1 MTLLIS
7 WQYCIISP
15 SRVWFCS
22 FLILLSS
29 MILVTSLVIY
39 YKKTISFNGKIKRK
53 EVRMLNCS
61 LISLQTEANP
71 FLAPAINFLL
81 EAVSSVVLSSFS
93 APLFSQLF
101 WSTRKSQTCT
111 CSLWIQNRVFKI
123 HALKCG
129 CFTNQWF
136 LTPWVCLML

>member
-7 WQYCIISP
+7 WQYCFISP

-22 FLILLSS
+22 FLILLSF

-53 EVRMLNCS
+53 EVRMRNCS
-61 LISLQTEANP
+61 LISLQTEANL
-71 FLAPAINFLL
+71 FLAPAINSLL
-81 EAVSSVVLSSFS
+81 EVISSVVPSSFS
-93 APLFSQLF
+93 VQLFNQLF
-101 WSTRKSQTCT
+101 WSTRKSQTST
-111 CSLWIQNRVFKI
+111 CSLWIQNRVCKI

-129 CFTNQWF
+129 CVTNQWF

>member
-39 YKKTISFNGKIKRK
+39 YKKTISFSGKIKRK

-71 FLAPAINFLL
+71 FLAPGISFLL
-81 EAVSSVVLSSFS
+81 EAVSSVVPSSFS
-93 APLFSQLF
+93 AQLF
-101 WSTRKSQTCT
+101 NQLSWSSRKSQTST
-111 CSLWIQNRVFKI
+111 CSLWIQNRVCKI